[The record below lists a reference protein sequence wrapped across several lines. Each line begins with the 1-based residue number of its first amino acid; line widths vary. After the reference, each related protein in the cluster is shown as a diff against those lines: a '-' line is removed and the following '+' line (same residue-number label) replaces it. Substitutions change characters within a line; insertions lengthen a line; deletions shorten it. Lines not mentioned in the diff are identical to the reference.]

1 MLVVEAGQA
10 RDELDVRDLL
20 LLDEGEDALG
30 MRGHLRGEDRQD
42 VYVHAGLAQQAHAA
56 HDASVRGCAMSVGA
70 HRVMQVAI
78 GVDRDPDEKPVLA
91 EERGPFPVDQIAVRL
106 QRPAHL
112 LALAAL
118 LHPSDEGAEEI
129 QTRERGLAAL
139 EGEGYVGVR
148 GDGEGSLYDRIGDI
162 PIHDAGAALLAM
174 RGNVAVKA
182 IPATHV
188 AGARRRFNQEADMLR
203 AHGTRPLRTG
213 SPSLRRPDTTTLPEG
228 AVSGPHNRRRRLS
241 RGPGALSARRGPHAP
256 PGRAAADRSYAAP
269 PHRPCR
275 QGC

>member
-1 MLVVEAGQA
+1 
-10 RDELDVRDLL
+10 
-20 LLDEGEDALG
+20 
-30 MRGHLRGEDRQD
+30 
-42 VYVHAGLAQQAHAA
+42 
-56 HDASVRGCAMSVGA
+56 MSVGA
-70 HRVMQVAI
+70 HRVMQVTI
-78 GVDRDPDEKPVLA
+78 GVNRDPDEKPVLA

-112 LALAAL
+112 LAL

-129 QTRERGLAAL
+129 QTCERGLAAL
-139 EGEGYVGVR
+139 EGEGHVGVR

-203 AHGTRPLRTG
+203 AHGTRPLSTG

-228 AVSGPHNRRRRLS
+228 AASGPHNRRRRLS
-241 RGPGALSARRGPHAP
+241 RGPGVLSARRGPHAP
-256 PGRAAADRSYAAP
+256 RDRAAADRSYAAP
-269 PHRPCR
+269 RDRPCR
-275 QGC
+275 RGCSPGRSRSQGRTTWSRKPRRAA